1 MEVWP
6 HASIERVLTLFAMKY
21 TLALTRQCN
30 LACRY
35 CYITKAER
43 VMSPETAASIVE
55 FIFQHT
61 PPGEVIDIG
70 FFGGEPLLEF
80 DLLKSIVGMVTSH
93 RLYESHT
100 VLFSVVTNGTIFS
113 DELASDLQQL
123 HITLGISCDGPPSV
137 QDSSRVF
144 ADGSGSSGVVA
155 GNIRRALGFFPFM
168 PVNAVYRPET
178 LCFLPETIDYLATL
192 GVRNIY
198 LNPDISARWSELDL
212 QELPRLYGAI
222 GKKYME
228 FYRAGEPRHISLID
242 SKIVVILRNGYHSM
256 EKCRMGKGEF
266 AFAPSGNVY
275 PCERLI
281 GSDDGGVHCL
291 GTVKHGISTL
301 RGCHHDSRTKGN
313 EACQSCTLSDYCMN
327 WCGCSN
333 FFATGDYNSPG
344 PFLCGSEK
352 AAIQTAFGILE
363 QLGREG
369 ITFSDHLAGTPLMS
383 ILGEVGALSAP

>member
-1 MEVWP
+1 
-6 HASIERVLTLFAMKY
+6 MKY
-21 TLALTRQCN
+21 TLALTQQCN

-35 CYITKAER
+35 CYITKAEA
-43 VMSPETAASIVE
+43 VMSRETAASIVA

-61 PPGEVIDIG
+61 PPGELIDIG

-80 DLLKSIVGMVTSH
+80 ELLKSIVGMVTRHPLYKSH
-93 RLYESHT
+93 P

-113 DELASDLQQL
+113 DELATELQQL
-123 HITLGISCDGPPSV
+123 QITLGISCDGAPAV
-137 QDSSRVF
+137 QDASRVF
-144 ADGSGSSGVVA
+144 ADGRGSSGVVEA
-155 GNIRRALGFFPFM
+155 NIRHALRFFPFM
-168 PVNAVYRPET
+168 PINAVYRPET
-178 LCFLPETIDYLATL
+178 LCFLPETVDYLAGL

-198 LNPDISARWSELDL
+198 LNPDISARWSEPDL
-212 QELPRLYGAI
+212 LQLPRLYGAI
-222 GKKYME
+222 GQKYME

-242 SKIVVILRNGYHSM
+242 SKIVVILRNGYHVM

-281 GSDDGGVHCL
+281 GGDDGSVHCL
-291 GTVKHGISTL
+291 GNVTQGIATL
-301 RGCHHDSRTKGN
+301 RRCNHDAQSTAN
-313 EACQSCTLSDYCMN
+313 DACQSCTLSAYCMN
-327 WCGCSN
+327 WCGCTN

-352 AAIQTAFGILE
+352 AAIQTAYGILE
-363 QLGREG
+363 QLRLEG

-383 ILGEVGALSAP
+383 ILGEVGALTAP